1 MRLCLMLTRL
11 VYCCAMCRSFV
22 CAGYYRLAELPEAA
36 DAAQAWAVSASAQ
49 LRMTLSSLLS
59 LYSISLGCCCLFCL
73 PFVFVQDMADGGEE
87 IHDDQHGGHH
97 MDVDSQGNRL
107 K

>member
-1 MRLCLMLTRL
+1 M
-11 VYCCAMCRSFV
+11 

-59 LYSISLGCCCLFCL
+59 LYFISLGCCCLCCL
-73 PFVFVQDMADGGEE
+73 LLFLFVQDMADGGEE

>member
-1 MRLCLMLTRL
+1 
-11 VYCCAMCRSFV
+11 
-22 CAGYYRLAELPEAA
+22 
-36 DAAQAWAVSASAQ
+36 
-49 LRMTLSSLLS
+49 
-59 LYSISLGCCCLFCL
+59 
-73 PFVFVQDMADGGEE
+73 VQDMADGGEE